1 MNIKISIGQQYSRK
15 TKALFNIRLGIVMFG
30 YGKAIKQL
38 APAAKWLIF
47 SEICFGMTMGL
58 SSLVLNLYFLS
69 KGVNEEAIGH
79 LTSVSTLIGGAVGIP
94 ASMLAGRLGRKRI
107 MVIGI
112 SLMSGS
118 FALFAVSDH
127 LLLYY
132 CAQAMLSCGIVF
144 IVATETQLLFQYNRS
159 REAETQAYSLFL
171 AVFMFF
177 NIGGT
182 LLGGYLPRWLGTPE
196 DNYEPQ
202 LWLAAIFMLLLAIIR
217 GLKLPSDRHAAVK
230 QQTREVHHPGDDRP
244 TVAANAR
251 KTGAGSE
258 DRAAVVEK
266 SASRK
271 FARSLA
277 QLLPTKQVWLLSGFI
292 FISGIAGALTMPF
305 LNVIVKYQLDWENE
319 AVSSLLAAN
328 YFFLFI
334 GTLLVPSILSRLG
347 EVKTYMLLFALT
359 IICAAVLSVTGS
371 VSLFAGALLL
381 RGGLFAF
388 LNTLID
394 SNTMSSLPD
403 EDRNSF
409 AGLRSLFRSI
419 GGAAAAYATG
429 LMLEQ
434 KNVQLPFLIT
444 AIVMLISALYFWYVV
459 RPLLKKQEAQRQLKP

>member
-1 MNIKISIGQQYSRK
+1 
-15 TKALFNIRLGIVMFG
+15 MFG

-69 KGVNEEAIGH
+69 NGVNEEAIGH
-79 LTSVSTLIGGAVGIP
+79 LTSVSTLMGGAVGIP

-132 CAQAMLSCGIVF
+132 CAQVMLSCGIVF

-159 REAETQAYSLFL
+159 RESETQAYSLFF

-182 LLGGYLPRWLGTPE
+182 LLGGYMPRWLGTPE
-196 DNYEPQ
+196 DSFKPQ

-217 GLKLPSDRHAAVK
+217 GWKLPSDLHAAVK
-230 QQTREVHHPGDDRP
+230 QQTQEAHHPVEVRP
-244 TVAANAR
+244 TAATKAR
-251 KTGAGSE
+251 KTGAG
-258 DRAAVVEK
+258 RVNQAAVTVAGK

-271 FARSLA
+271 FIRLFAPIW
-277 QLLPTKQVWLLSGFI
+277 PTKQVWLLSGFI
-292 FISGIAGALTMPF
+292 FITGIAGALTMPF
-305 LNVIVKYQLDWENE
+305 LNVIVKYQLNWENE
-319 AVSSLLAAN
+319 AVSSLLAAH
-328 YFFLFI
+328 YSFLFI

-359 IICAAVLSVTGS
+359 IISAAVLSATSS

-429 LMLEQ
+429 LMLEH
-434 KNVQLPFLIT
+434 NNIQLPFLIT

-459 RPLLKKQEAQRQLKP
+459 RPLLHKQQKRQQPLGSEPAAD

>member
-1 MNIKISIGQQYSRK
+1 
-15 TKALFNIRLGIVMFG
+15 MFG

-107 MVIGI
+107 MVSGI
-112 SLMSGS
+112 CMMSGS

-132 CAQAMLSCGIVF
+132 GAQAMLSCGIVF

-182 LLGGYLPRWLGTPE
+182 LLGGYLPRWLGTPA
-196 DNYEPQ
+196 DHYEPQ
-202 LWLAAIFMLLLAIIR
+202 LWLASMFMLLLAIIR
-217 GLKLPSDRHAAVK
+217 GWKLPSDRQAAVK
-230 QQTREVHHPGDDRP
+230 KTTQEAQQRGIGPQDTAKDRK
-244 TVAANAR
+244 A
-251 KTGAGSE
+251 GAGSE
-258 DRAAVVEK
+258 HRAAVGK
-266 SASRK
+266 ASASRK
-271 FARSLA
+271 FAHSLTR
-277 QLLPTKQVWLLSGFI
+277 LLPTKQVWLLAGFI

-305 LNVIVKYQLDWENE
+305 LNVIVKYQLNWENE

-328 YFFLFI
+328 YFVLFI
-334 GTLLVPSILSRLG
+334 GTLLVPSVLSRLG

-359 IICAAVLSVTGS
+359 IVCAAVLSVTSS
-371 VSLFAGALLL
+371 VGLFASALLL

-419 GGAAAAYATG
+419 GGAAAAYAAG

-444 AIVMLISALYFWYVV
+444 AIVMLISAIYFWYVV
-459 RPLLKKQEAQRQLKP
+459 RPLLNKQNIQNKQKTQQQLEP